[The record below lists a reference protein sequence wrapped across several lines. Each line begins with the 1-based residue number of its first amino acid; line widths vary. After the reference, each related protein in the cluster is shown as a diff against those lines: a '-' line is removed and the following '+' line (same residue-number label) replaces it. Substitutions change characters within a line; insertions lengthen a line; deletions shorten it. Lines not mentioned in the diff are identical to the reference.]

1 MTAITIILIF
11 LLVYY
16 ILFLSGVNH
25 GIRKV
30 FADRKNFRSKYYPL
44 VSVII
49 PFRNESAVILN
60 SLESIRKIDYP
71 DDKLEVVYVDDNSDD
86 DGYEKLKNA
95 IRGGNIKLI
104 RTDSS
109 GGGRG
114 EKKRAIQTGIKCS
127 SGEIIFTTDADC
139 THGKEWLRS
148 MVSKF
153 EENVGFVSGPVA
165 YEEGKNFF
173 ARIQQMEFAGL
184 VLIGAGLIGIKRPLL
199 CNGANIAYRREAF
212 ESVGGFEGNLDI
224 SSGDDEFLMQKIAS
238 GGEYNVK
245 FCFENSAL
253 VLTKSC
259 KTLGEFA
266 MQRRRWSSKGLFYK
280 EKTKVLGLVLIY
292 LFYISFP
299 VMLILGISTD
309 YFYLR
314 LFWFAIILKS
324 AFEFGILKNGEI
336 LFQHKVR
343 KKLFA
348 GAQFLHIPYII
359 IIPLLGLFGN
369 YVWKERKLK
378 R

>member
-1 MTAITIILIF
+1 MTAVTIILIF
-11 LLVYY
+11 LLAFYL
-16 ILFLSGVNH
+16 LFLSGVNH
-25 GIRKV
+25 GISKV
-30 FADRKNFRSKYYPL
+30 FTDRKNFRSKYYPS

-49 PFRNESAVILN
+49 PFRNESGIILN
-60 SLESIRKIDYP
+60 SVESIRNLDYP
-71 DDKLEVVYVDDNSDD
+71 DDKLEIIYVDDNSDD
-86 DGYEKLKNA
+86 DGYKKVKNA
-95 IRGGNIKLI
+95 IEGGKIKLI
-104 RTDSS
+104 KSEST
-109 GGGRG
+109 GVGRG
-114 EKKRAIQTGIKCS
+114 AKKKAIQTGIKYS

-139 THGKEWLRS
+139 THGKEWLKS
-148 MVSKF
+148 MVSKL
-153 EENVGFVSGPVA
+153 EEKVGFVSGPVA
-165 YEEGKNFF
+165 YEEEKKLF

-184 VLIGAGLIGIKRPLL
+184 VLVGAGLIGIKRPLL

-224 SSGDDEFLMQKIAS
+224 SSGDDEFLMQKIAR
-238 GGEYNVK
+238 GGYNVK

-259 KTLGEFA
+259 KTLREFV
-266 MQRRRWSSKGLFYK
+266 MQRRRWSSKGLFYN
-280 EKTKVLGLVLIY
+280 EKIKVLGLMLIY
-292 LFYISFP
+292 FFYISFP

-336 LFQHKVR
+336 LFQQKVK

-369 YVWKERKLK
+369 YKWKERKLK

>member
-16 ILFLSGVNH
+16 LLFLSGVNH
-25 GIRKV
+25 GISKV
-30 FADRKNFRSKYYPL
+30 FADRKNFRSNYYPT

-49 PFRNESAVILN
+49 PFRNESEVILK
-60 SLESIRKIDYP
+60 SLESIRKTEYP
-71 DDKLEVVYVDDNSDD
+71 SDKLEVVYVDDNSDD

-95 IRGGNIKLI
+95 IREENIKLI
-104 RTDSS
+104 RTEST

-114 EKKRAIQTGIKCS
+114 EKKRAIQTGIKYS

-139 THGKEWLRS
+139 THGREWLS
-148 MVSKF
+148 TMVSKF
-153 EENVGFVSGPVA
+153 EEKVGFVSGPVA
-165 YEEGKNFF
+165 YEEEKKLFTK
-173 ARIQQMEFAGL
+173 IQQMEFAGL
-184 VLIGAGLIGIKRPLL
+184 VLIGAGLIGIKLPLL
-199 CNGANIAYRREAF
+199 CNGANIAYRRKAF
-212 ESVGGFEGNLDI
+212 ESVGGFEGNLEI
-224 SSGDDEFLMQKIAS
+224 SSGDDEFLMQKIAG
-238 GGEYNVK
+238 GGEYTVK
-245 FCFENSAL
+245 FCFENPAL
-253 VLTKSC
+253 VFTKSC
-259 KTLGEFA
+259 KTLGEFV

-280 EKTKVLGLVLIY
+280 EKTKVLGLILIY

-299 VMLILGISTD
+299 VMLVLGISTD

-348 GAQFLHIPYII
+348 GGQFLHIPYII

-369 YVWKERKLK
+369 YVWKERKL
-378 R
+378 RR